1 MTEDKIKIGKNDCSI
16 KNFDNIVD
24 FKNYLKDAK
33 ENSIFRGKR
42 VASQESGTDGGFRD
56 YESFVDALKAF
67 EYGTDKYYEEFKKKY
82 KIAKDYIE
90 RHLARKTAG
99 FKKNVVG
106 FLPIVPN
113 VLIGNPINMIDNN
126 IKPKKIPTAKVV
138 IDRSALCSVTCGQII
153 DFQTIIFSLIQV
165 LEEKGV
171 RCEINIVDTSSERDG
186 DRHEITAYSL
196 KIKEYLQPLNLFKI
210 QFPIISP
217 DMLRRIYFRV
227 KETDNN
233 IKLSDWHF
241 GYGSTLRN
249 RCDGDYFKI
258 EKGEVSEGYQKL
270 LGINKTDIYIPSI
283 DNFIYQQGDY
293 SFDERF
299 KEIIQKTNF
308 NKYFAI
314 GEM

>member
-1 MTEDKIKIGKNDCSI
+1 MTEDRIKIGKNDCSI

-33 ENSIFRGKR
+33 ENSIFRGR
-42 VASQESGTDGGFRD
+42 EVSSQEKGTEDGFRD
-56 YESFVDALKAF
+56 YETFEDALEAF

-82 KIAKDYIE
+82 KMAKDYIE

-138 IDRSALCSVTCGQII
+138 IDRSALCYVTCKQII

-186 DRHEITAYSL
+186 DRYEVTAYSL

-217 DMLRRIYFRV
+217 DMFRRIYFRV

-233 IKLSDWHF
+233 IKISDWHY
-241 GYGSTLRN
+241 GYGTKLKGRSE
-249 RCDGDYFKI
+249 GDYFTLN
-258 EKGEVSEGYQKL
+258 KGEASEGYQKL
-270 LGINKTDIYIPSI
+270 LGINKTDIYIPTI
-283 DNFIYQQGDY
+283 NDFNYQLEDY

-314 GEM
+314 GET